1 MRGRIGGELG
11 RRGSVVSARARWL
24 GAALL
29 VMSAGA
35 AGAQETPA
43 PQFYQLLP
51 PNYPYALIRVCSTQ
65 WGICAIPSSVMPGT
79 PCSCQAADGTWVPG
93 VCVR

>member
-1 MRGRIGGELG
+1 MKRLPRTLLAAVLALW
-11 RRGSVVSARARWL
+11 VV
-24 GAALL
+24 AAQ
-29 VMSAGA
+29 
-35 AGAQETPA
+35 AQETPA

-51 PNYPYALIRVCSTQ
+51 PNYPYALIRVCSTR
-65 WGICAIPSSVMPGT
+65 WGICAIPSTVMPGT